1 MNSRL
6 TGFLNPVSL
15 TKHMNMKKIIVY
27 NILMLITALS
37 CAAQIRINGRVLTAD
52 GEPLIGATVKIKD
65 HATAV
70 LAGDEGKFSIAVNS
84 SEPSLIISFIGFRT
98 VERKLILPLTEEL
111 IIRLDKESGA
121 LDEVLISTGYQTIPK
136 ERASGSFVQ
145 VDKQQI
151 NRRVSTDV
159 LSRLEDMVP
168 GLTLNRKGASQISIR
183 GQSTLYSN
191 AEPLIVIDNFPY
203 EGDLANINPND
214 VESITILK
222 DAAAASIWG
231 ARAGNG
237 VIVITTSKGRFQQ
250 PTKFTFNSNI
260 TAGDKPDLFYQP
272 RISSA
277 DFIGVEQMLFN
288 KGYYLSTESSLNKT
302 PLTPAVELLIAKR
315 DGLISGAEADSR
327 IEALKN
333 IDVRRDIDRYMY
345 RNSLNQQHSLN
356 LSGGTEN
363 QTFFVSAGYDRNLQ
377 NLVANSYDRLSF
389 NGSNTY
395 RFLKQKLQLRTGIYY
410 IQSKQVLNN
419 AGPGSMMMDL
429 ASPMYPYARLADDQ
443 GNPLSVIRDYRAGY
457 VQNAAVQVPGLLD
470 WTYSPIREI
479 ELADNK
485 ISGIDYRINANIQY
499 KLPAGFDASLLYQ
512 YGKTID
518 NSRNLQ
524 GIDTYYTRN
533 LINSLTS
540 VVSPGTL
547 VRPVPVGGILDMNT
561 MNAQS
566 HNLRAQ
572 LNYNRVWKDMH
583 RITALAGA
591 EVQDRSMISNSSRL
605 YGYDDLH
612 ASSLPVDHI
621 TPFTTLFNPNRTS
634 TIPAAGQMSELTD
647 RYLSW
652 YMNGAYTLKNKYT
665 LTASGRFDKSNLFGV
680 RTNQKGVPLWSAGLA
695 YNLSDESFYKISYL
709 PYLKLRLSYGYNGNV
724 NRSLSAYTTARY
736 VSAAFLTRI
745 PYASVSNPP
754 NPELRWE
761 RIKMVNAGIDFSSAG
776 NILSG
781 SIDFFSK
788 KGFDLIGETPFP
800 PSSGITR
807 FRGNTAGI
815 RGNGIDIALSSRN
828 IDRKFKWYSHVLF
841 GFSRDE
847 VTDYRYT
854 SSAIN
859 YAQSSDGLP
868 FPGNPIYGMY
878 SYPWGG
884 LSAAGDPQGYLGGT
898 ISTDYAQIISKTS
911 AQELVFHGPSR
922 PAYSGALRNT
932 LEWKGIGLSA
942 NISYRLGY
950 YFRRA
955 SVNYSSLLRGI
966 YSHGDYA
973 FRWQKSGDEQST
985 SIPSIPA
992 AVNSNRDQLYLYSE
1006 ALVEKG
1012 DHIRLQDI
1020 NLSYELTRAKFQK
1033 LPFSNAKLYIYANN
1047 LGLIWQANKS
1057 GLDPDYQSG
1066 PPPRTI
1072 AAGLI
1077 VDFK

>member
-1 MNSRL
+1 
-6 TGFLNPVSL
+6 
-15 TKHMNMKKIIVY
+15 MKKILIY
-27 NILMLITALS
+27 SLFMLVTALG
-37 CAAQIRINGRVLTAD
+37 CAAQSRISGRVLSAD
-52 GEPLIGATVKIKD
+52 GEPLVGATVKIKD
-65 HATAV
+65 QATAV

-84 SEPSLIISFIGFRT
+84 SELSLTVSFIGYKT
-98 VERKLILPLTEEL
+98 VERKLILPLKEEL
-111 IIRLDKESGA
+111 IIRLYREAGT
-121 LDEVLISTGYQTIPK
+121 LDEVMVSTGYQTLAR

-145 VDKQQI
+145 VDKQQL

-191 AEPLIVIDNFPY
+191 AKPLIVIDNFPY

-237 VIVITTSKGRFQQ
+237 VIVITTSKGKFQQ
-250 PTKFTFNSNI
+250 PAKLSFNSNI
-260 TAGDKPDLFYQP
+260 TAGNKPDLFYQP

-288 KGYYLSTESSLNKT
+288 KGYYLSAESSLNKA
-302 PLTPAVELLIAKR
+302 PLTPVVELLIAKR
-315 DGLISGAEADSR
+315 DGLIPAAEADSR

-333 IDVRRDIDRYMY
+333 MDIRQDIDRYMY

-377 NLVANSYDRLSF
+377 TLVANSYDRLSL

-395 RFLKQKLQLRTGIYY
+395 RFLKQKLQLTTGIYY
-410 IQSKQVLNN
+410 IQNKQILNN
-419 AGPGSMMMDL
+419 AGPGSMMMDIG
-429 ASPMYPYARLADDQ
+429 SPMYPYASLADDQ
-443 GNPLSVIRDYRAGY
+443 GNPLSVVRDYRASY
-457 VQNAAVQVPGLLD
+457 LQSAAVQFPGLLD
-470 WTYSPIREI
+470 WTYSPVREI

-485 ISGIDYRINANIQY
+485 ISGTDYRINANLQY

-512 YGKTID
+512 YGRSID
-518 NSRNLQ
+518 NTRNLQ

-540 VVSPGTL
+540 AGSPGIL
-547 VRPVPVGGILDMNT
+547 VRPVPVGGILDLNT

-566 HNLRAQ
+566 HNLRGQ
-572 LNYNRVWKDMH
+572 LNYNRIWKDMH

-621 TPFTTLFNPNRTS
+621 TPFSTFFNPTRTS
-634 TIPAAGQMSELTD
+634 TIPAAGQISELTD

-652 YMNGAYTLKNKYT
+652 YMNGAYTFKNRYT
-665 LTASGRFDKSNLFGV
+665 FTASGRFDKSNLFGV

-695 YNLSDESFYKISYL
+695 YNLSDESFYKFSYL

-736 VSAAFLTRI
+736 VSAAFLTLI

-761 RIKMVNAGIDFSSAG
+761 RINMVNAGIDFSSAG
-776 NILSG
+776 NVLSG
-781 SIDFFSK
+781 SIDFFRK

-807 FRGNTAGI
+807 FRGNTASI
-815 RGNGIDIALSSRN
+815 RGSGIDIALNSRN
-828 IDRKFKWYSHVLF
+828 IGGKFKWYSHAVF
-841 GFSRDE
+841 GFARDE
-847 VTDYRYT
+847 VTDYRFT

-859 YAQSSDGLP
+859 YAQGLDGLP
-868 FPGNPIYGMY
+868 FPGNPIYGLY
-878 SYPWGG
+878 SYRWGG
-884 LSAAGDPQGYLGGT
+884 LSASGDPQGYIGGSL
-898 ISTDYAQIISKTS
+898 STNYAQIISKTA
-911 AQELVFHGPSR
+911 AQELVFHGASR
-922 PAYSGALRNT
+922 PVYSGALRNT
-932 LEWKGIGLSA
+932 LEWKGFSLSA

-950 YFRRA
+950 YFRRP
-955 SVNYSSLLRGI
+955 SVNYTSLLRGI

-973 FRWQKSGDEQST
+973 FRWQKSGDEQFT

-1006 ALVEKG
+1006 ALVERG

-1020 NLSYELTRAKFQK
+1020 NLSYGLTRSKFPK
-1033 LPFSNAKLYIYANN
+1033 LPFSNARLYVYANN
-1047 LGLIWQANKS
+1047 LGLMWQANKS

>member
-1 MNSRL
+1 
-6 TGFLNPVSL
+6 
-15 TKHMNMKKIIVY
+15 MKKIIIYHLFVLATTFSCIAQSRISGR
-27 NILMLITALS
+27 ILST
-37 CAAQIRINGRVLTAD
+37 D
-52 GEPLIGATVKIKD
+52 GLPLVGATLKIKNQGK
-65 HATAV
+65 V
-70 LAGDEGKFSIAVNS
+70 FLAGEDGKFTIVFNGSELNLIA
-84 SEPSLIISFIGFRT
+84 SFIGYKTEEKKF
-98 VERKLILPLTEEL
+98 ILPLKDEL
-111 IIRLDKESGA
+111 IIRLERESGM
-121 LDEVLISTGYQTIPK
+121 LDEVMISTGYQTLSK
-136 ERASGSFVQ
+136 ERASGSFSQ
-145 VDKQQI
+145 LDKQQL

-214 VESITILK
+214 VESITVLK

-250 PTKFTFNSNI
+250 PTKLSFNSNI
-260 TAGDKPDLFYQP
+260 TAGDKPDQYYQS

-277 DFIGVEQMLFN
+277 DFIGIEQMLFN
-288 KGYYLSTESSLNKT
+288 KGYYQSAESSLNKT
-302 PLTPAVELLIAKR
+302 PLTPVVELLIAKR
-315 DGLISGAEADSR
+315 DGLIPADEADSR

-333 IDVRRDIDRYMY
+333 VDIRRDIDRYMY

-377 NLVANSYDRLSF
+377 SLVANSYDRLSL

-395 RFLKQKLQLRTGIYY
+395 RFLKQKLQLTTGIYY
-410 IQSKQVLNN
+410 IRSKQVLNN
-419 AGPGSMMMDL
+419 AGPGNMMMEL
-429 ASPMYPYARLADDQ
+429 GSPMYPYAKLADEQ
-443 GNPLSVIRDYRAGY
+443 GNPLPVIRDYRESY
-457 VQNAAVQVPGLLD
+457 LQSPSVQLRELLD
-470 WTYSPIREI
+470 WTYRPIQEI
-479 ELADNK
+479 ELGNNK
-485 ISGIDYRINANIQY
+485 INGVDYRINANIKY
-499 KLPAGFDASLLYQ
+499 KLPAGFDASLFYQ
-512 YGKTID
+512 YGRTD
-518 NSRNLQ
+518 DHTRNLQ
-524 GIDTYYTRN
+524 SIDTYYTRN

-540 VVSPGTL
+540 VEPTGAL
-547 VRPVPVGGILDMNT
+547 IRPVPSGGILDLST

-566 HNLRAQ
+566 HNLRGQ
-572 LNYNRVWKDMH
+572 LNYNRIWKEHH
-583 RITALAGA
+583 RINALAGA
-591 EVQDRSMISNSSRL
+591 EVQDRNVISNSSRV

-612 ASSLPVDHI
+612 ASSLPVDNI
-621 TPFTTLFNPNRTS
+621 SAFTTFFNPFRTA
-634 TIPAAGQMSELTD
+634 TIPAAEEMGELTD

-652 YMNGAYTLKNKYT
+652 YMNGAYTFKNRYT
-665 LTASGRFDKSNLFGV
+665 LTASGRVDKSNLFGV

-695 YNLSDESFYKISYL
+695 YTLSDESFYKFSFL
-709 PYLKLRLSYGYNGNV
+709 PYLKLRFSYGYNGNV

-761 RIKMVNAGIDFSSAG
+761 RISMINSGIDFSSAG
-776 NILSG
+776 NVISG
-781 SIDFFSK
+781 SIDYFRK
-788 KGFDLIGETPFP
+788 KGYDLIGETPFP

-815 RGNGIDIALSSRN
+815 RGSGIDIALNSRN
-828 IDRKFKWYSHVLF
+828 IDGKFKWYSNLVF
-841 GFSRDE
+841 GFAHDE

-878 SYPWGG
+878 SFPWGG
-884 LSAAGDPQGYLGGT
+884 LSASGDPQGYLNGAL
-898 ISTDYAQIISKTS
+898 STDYAQIRSKTAAS
-911 AQELVFHGPSR
+911 ELVFHGASR
-922 PAYSGALRNT
+922 PVYSGALRNT
-932 LEWKGIGLSA
+932 LEWKGFSLSA

-950 YFRRA
+950 YFRRP
-955 SVNYSSLLRGI
+955 SVNYTSLLRGI

-973 FRWQKSGDEQST
+973 LRWQKPGDELFT
-985 SIPSIPA
+985 SVPA
-992 AVNSNRDQLYLYSE
+992 TPAIVNSNRDQLYLYSE
-1006 ALVEKG
+1006 ALVERA

-1020 NLSYELTRAKFQK
+1020 NLSYVLTRARFPK
-1033 LPFSNAKLYIYANN
+1033 LPFSNARLYVYANN
-1047 LGLIWQANKS
+1047 LGLMWQANKS